1 MGSQTLEILRQGVWA
16 SLTGGWFYDPHQS
29 VFCNIVHLY
38 LWLFLLCAPFVA
50 YLYFPGTW
58 LTWCIY
64 SVLTSLTVL
73 LLKVANMAL
82 HRLYDR
88 AQSMSEANIKQHFFK
103 VTKETSAER
112 NRDNEPGIEMKV
124 IHEDGEVATDDMV
137 ASVEKAINEISG
149 ENSMVSMENGNS
161 IIDLK
166 VDVHRKN
173 SSESIELMFYAPSM
187 ISGNSQQDQ
196 QSLVGATSNSKS
208 IRSSH
213 TPQAKYISVYPKDN
227 SPIASSSY
235 ASNSLVPSASG
246 GGASAMATGG
256 PRPPHLVRKSS
267 EIVRGSHQRR
277 RLERQSSLDAA
288 AESAI
293 VAKLIQRQVNESN
306 KASTGGAS
314 GNAEKCDSFVH
325 AQVSKSGSGTAPST
339 SSAGPQQQQLA
350 QRSNT
355 TSSTLNAIPASNSN
369 VSTSAL
375 KTSRLQRHRSS
386 ETHDER
392 LKQQQRSGG
401 GGISGSGVGT
411 SGHGGGGVFL
421 SIHHEHGRH
430 HPHHRHHHHTHR
442 RGGSGG
448 GATMASSSG
457 SVAILASS
465 SIGASES
472 FDVDDMEL
480 GLGGSAN
487 IVTHGSHLSSDGRM
501 RALPSWI
508 LGSSSDVFIED
519 DSFTKSDL
527 GIEQLDDRSTAN
539 SSRAAL
545 LNSHPHS
552 NRLNHQSK
560 TSSGRANITKDP
572 IYTISA
578 LQLHKRPRR
587 EGAIKR
593 RRHSNATALFKT
605 PNDSS
610 SNVGQ
615 LPSNTTTVRRIKSTA
630 LEVACPRPSVSNLC
644 PHPNSV
650 EAINGQQQIKN
661 PQNSLLPP
669 PSKCLVRN
677 PHLNLCPKFGGS
689 FGGSSTNSS
698 LDFGSTNALIDPA
711 YESSRDKTK
720 QENKSKKTADISVN
734 DSVENDDTP
743 IELTLDEDETSMG
756 AVGGVCPHHFLHSH
770 HQHQAQ
776 QQHHHHHSAESDVG
790 QILND
795 TKDNDDDDDDEVEDA
810 DEGDEDDENEVEDEE
825 SIDPRIDTTESN
837 EDDDDE
843 FKDFDYN
850 VEHILEVLEHTHNQL
865 DDDLRAQKQQQ
876 QQQKQQQEQQL
887 QKQLKL
893 VQDLS
898 ETNKSKKSEQPPT
911 RSTSH
916 ETRHDS
922 IDGDGDDDDD
932 EDDDDNDNRGA
943 LAMTRERLHSTDSE
957 TDNNGSRSPLLN
969 NKKWAV
975 TSSSSPSTTT
985 NKEKS
990 SEKAL
995 RDEIKNVQKQ
1005 KHSIKKHQANMQA
1018 LNNPDG
1024 EVQPPAVVPS
1034 NVSQAFPSPAA
1045 ALHNQQQAAKGNE
1058 ADSGCPSSDCE
1069 QISASSKDVLL
1080 NISNEKVHQEKPSK
1094 VRDDFQDNVPTT
1106 TSNANNGA
1114 SSSSSNS
1121 NVNVGKRLGAIPKQ
1135 VQYREIDERSTQ
1147 DSSHHQNPSCSHHS
1161 YKRHAGN
1168 WSSVA
1173 PTQSNHASASVA
1185 ATGLKAI
1192 SRTSSSS
1199 NSSHSVSA
1207 ESFTADIQK
1216 MLWLMHGGSV
1226 DERGRPIE
1234 NPENLA
1240 SLPSSVSG
1248 TNQGNM
1254 SSAHLQ
1260 FYQDAL
1266 KALNSASSAERLA
1279 LTERL
1284 YHREQLMRRSMRQRL
1299 AGDAESN
1306 HSNAIEQWPLDS
1318 NAAMSHIMSAS
1329 SSSTA
1334 AAAAASRTAAPLTQV
1349 MIDSPSSSTV
1359 LNNRNVSSAT
1369 TVSLKGFIH
1378 EFINDELRN
1387 METSQRVQATPLITT
1402 NNRAAMAAI
1411 LNVDGAH
1418 IDNYCDYW
1426 RPACMLTSDKP
1437 AVTSKSFYK
1446 YRLKLGSF
1454 TQEFKISM
1462 DRLELMA
1469 LFDRDIHWIHIVL
1482 SVVLSAAVAY
1492 LGSSILQ
1499 LSYYKDVFAF
1509 LFCAVIAGSQY
1520 SLLKSVQP
1528 DAASPIHGFNKT
1540 VAYSRAIYFCICSS
1554 LLLMFQR
1561 LKEEYDAEALQGIE
1575 MKQWVFFGV
1584 AFYPA
1589 QVNGLV
1595 LQALYIFLLSFPL
1608 IFSLGLFPQINTF
1621 TMYLME
1627 QIDMHVFGGNAAGS
1641 LVGSILCV
1649 LRSIMGVL
1657 LLYGPLYAALNEGK
1671 GTQHIIFSIFC
1682 ALLVPLGYHLSRSA
1696 SDFSHIWALMKHC
1709 IMSTYHE
1716 DDDELSTAST
1726 QKLTAGKTK
1735 RGSSKKREREKQ
1747 DNGDKSKTGENIEMS
1762 SLEKLQNGTTPR
1774 NETTDE
1780 LEEADGEAEEEE
1792 ETETNELS
1800 EDKDQMTE
1808 KRSKSKASSLGSST
1822 QTLGKTTMSTSK
1834 KAITA
1839 SSSSCNTNL
1848 ETENVMKEVD
1858 EVTPSSLQLPPV
1870 IRESTETDIG
1880 VPTTPAAAAAATTA
1894 AAKETDM
1901 DKMSTTSTTNPAEI
1915 STYTGVI
1922 QNETEANET
1931 DVFAMNCPDN
1941 ANSETDSNAADPLPK
1956 KLQHTVYTRLKNDVV
1971 VTIFLAVVVLGLH
1984 CSTVF
1989 TVLQPDLNVVLYGFT
2004 GALGFLLHYII
2015 PQMRKHMPW
2024 LCFAK
2029 PLLKQKEYG
2038 RYEVSNAPKIMWF
2051 EKFYIYLCLLER
2063 NVLFPLLVIS
2073 ALTADATVIAVKYGI
2088 AWGSVIVAVC
2098 ALKFIRNAYSDP
2110 TNQYLIVMF
2119 TVLFFRVDFAMASET
2134 FLIDYFFVSLAFRKC
2149 CDFFLKLQFIVT
2161 YIAPWQITW
2170 GSAFHAF
2177 AQPFSVPHSAMLFL
2191 QAGIS
2196 SLLSTPLNPFLGSAI
2211 FLTSYVRPIK
2221 FWERDYNT
2229 RRIDHSN
2236 TRLSS
2241 QLERDLG
2248 ADDNNLN
2255 SIFYEHLTRSLQ
2267 HSLCG
2272 DLIMGRWGN
2281 VNQGDCFVLASDYLN
2296 CLVHIIELGNGL
2308 CTFQMRGLEFR
2319 GTYCQQREV
2328 EAITEDVEDND
2339 GCCCCDPGHL
2349 PRMLSA
2355 NAMFSTRWL
2364 AWQVVASQYV
2374 VEGYSISDNLAST
2387 TLQVFEYRKVLITY
2401 YVKSIIYYVIK
2412 NPKLDEWLSSTV
2424 IQEALQHTLS
2434 RQFVD
2439 LDPIFNFNLDEDF
2452 DFRAVGI
2459 TRTSFCYVYLSW
2471 LNYCYDKRKESLN
2484 PTPTA
2489 SNGPTNQ
2496 NPTPTASQAGIT
2508 MQQPTAAV
2516 STTTIASTP
2525 NLSTAQQKSQSQQ
2538 QLRIRPQKSATMS
2551 GSNEVVVNS
2560 VEQMATSHSLA
2571 NISRQASESAPGLT
2585 STSTPLTRSS
2595 KSAPSGSK
2603 HSYQKSDCS
2612 PSARPEGR
2620 AASAEPSRGSSSE
2633 KPPPIKL
2640 KVPSIAK
2647 DSPIVSLCL
2656 ALSLLARRS
2665 LATASHSSMTGVEF
2679 FLHGLHALFKGDFRI
2694 TSPRD
2699 EWVFADMDLLHA
2711 VVAPAVK
2718 MALKLQQDHI
2728 SNPDEFRDPD
2738 ALYDAIDTSAKD
2750 LVISHEADPVWRSA
2764 VLRGAP
2770 NLLALRHVMEDG
2782 SDEYRIIRLTKRFLT
2797 FRVIKLNREC
2807 VRGLWAGQQQELIYL
2822 RNRNP
2827 ERGSIQN
2834 AKQALR
2840 NIINSSCDQ
2849 PIGYPIYVSPLT
2861 TSYADTNDQL
2871 KKVVGGP
2878 ITPEAIKTNILDWW
2892 HHIREKCRQGCSSG
2906 SSMETTTHL
2915 GLPSGA
2921 CSNSGESGDLRP
2933 MYISPP
2939 IYNTLTASTMFSRA
2953 TAATGVPGA
2962 TLSSQFG
2969 SDGLSS
2975 MRSSMNVMKPSSTT
2989 LLAGLLNREQEILR
3003 ESRTNKQLLSSSSVR
3018 SSSERERRATL
3029 PIASTSSVLPEVI
3042 KDSDDSSQTLD
3053 KDVSSDNMAGAA
3065 AAVVNNNNNAAN
3077 GGSPRYTKIYCSSG
3091 NLGIG
3096 NIITTPGD
3104 YPRKT
3109 KGPICLTA
3117 AAAGVGAGTTTATAT
3132 AMESGSGLLGSG
3144 VGGAGVGEQN
3154 STTTT
3159 GGSVASYSRSS
3170 SNEGAQPRFA
3180 LYEKVIIVDEREI
3193 FHNIDQCRR
3202 IVWPFEA
3209 LRQKGGRLSW
3219 DGWEPRAGMVGYVIH
3234 IWRPNHPNK
3243 VCRTPLNRDVYLIE
3257 IGENYVPVTASG
3269 LRQYNQAMDS
3279 VQKEMETSRRNSL
3292 QREMA
3297 ELRQQQV
3304 DRGLTPILGSS
3315 LESPTSLLAGE
3326 GGTRGGSIS
3335 GKTGGIQAVSSSSSE
3350 DESCLMN
3357 LEKERQ
3363 EEYLK
3368 QLWQQVVEQENKDKE
3383 RERDDDDCDG
3393 VVMAVSRERDVLPSQ
3408 STIDTENEV
3417 SSPSEEK
3424 SSTQEESKLSEN
3436 TTTTTTA
3443 VTSGEKDSINEEIS
3457 LEKLTTSSSQN
3468 SNISNSCTAKD
3479 LVEHLVDAI
3488 CDTVVIEEIGID
3500 VDDDDENLEN
3510 LQATST
3516 TRQESTENVDLCEA
3530 NKMENEPKAI
3540 AADKTKEESTDV

>member
-29 VFCNIVHLY
+29 VFCNVVHLY
-38 LWLFLLCAPFVA
+38 LWLFLLCTPFVA
-50 YLYFPGTW
+50 YLYFPETW

-64 SVLTSLTVL
+64 CILTSVTVL
-73 LLKVANMAL
+73 LLKVANMGL

-103 VTKETSAER
+103 VTKETATER
-112 NRDNEPGIEMKV
+112 SRNNEPGIEMKV
-124 IHEDGEVATDDMV
+124 MHVGEEVDMA
-137 ASVEKAINEISG
+137 ASVDKAINEISA
-149 ENSMVSMENGNS
+149 ENSMVSIDNVNS

-196 QSLVGATSNSKS
+196 QSLAGTASNSKS

-213 TPQAKYISVYPKDN
+213 TISHNSHNNNNNNSISITDPQAKYISVYPKDN
-227 SPIASSSY
+227 SPIASTSSNCNNMHATN
-235 ASNSLVPSASG
+235 ASQTNALI
-246 GGASAMATGG
+246 G
-256 PRPPHLVRKSS
+256 PKPPHLVRKSS
-267 EIVRGSHQRR
+267 EIVRGHQRR

-293 VAKLIQRQVNESN
+293 VAKLLRQYSDTTSTSKPLASSSMTSN
-306 KASTGGAS
+306 
-314 GNAEKCDSFVH
+314 GNAEKCDSFLH
-325 AQVSKSGSGTAPST
+325 AQISKAG
-339 SSAGPQQQQLA
+339 SSASSTATGNTGNLAQA

-355 TSSTLNAIPASNSN
+355 TTSNSN
-369 VSTSAL
+369 ALTGSATGSAL
-375 KTSRLQRHRSS
+375 KTTRLQRHRSS

-392 LKQQQRSGG
+392 LKQQQRGSSMGAAGAAPSGG
-401 GGISGSGVGT
+401 I
-411 SGHGGGGVFL
+411 FL
-421 SIHHEHGRH
+421 SIHHEHGH
-430 HPHHRHHHHTHR
+430 HHHHHRHHHTHR

-448 GATMASSSG
+448 APPIASSG
-457 SVAILASS
+457 SVVVLGSGVNTS
-465 SIGASES
+465 DS

-487 IVTHGSHLSSDGRM
+487 VVAHGSHLSGDGRM

-527 GIEQLDDRSTAN
+527 GIEQLDDRSA
-539 SSRAAL
+539 SSSTRV
-545 LNSHPHS
+545 HPHA
-552 NRLNHQSK
+552 NQYRLNHSHQ
-560 TSSGRANITKDP
+560 TARGANITKDP

-593 RRHSNATALFKT
+593 RRHSNATTLFKT
-605 PNDSS
+605 PTDSS
-610 SNVGQ
+610 SNVGSQ
-615 LPSNTTTVRRIKSTA
+615 PTTTTTVRRIKSAA

-661 PQNSLLPP
+661 PQNALLPP

-698 LDFGSTNALIDPA
+698 LDFGSTNALIDPVF
-711 YESSRDKTK
+711 ELKEQKEKQKNRELKKSEDLEKSLEEPKENKTK
-720 QENKSKKTADISVN
+720 TEDIL
-734 DSVENDDTP
+734 DD
-743 IELTLDEDETSMG
+743 ESLG

-770 HQHQAQ
+770 AHRQ
-776 QQHHHHHSAESDVG
+776 HHHSAESDVG

-795 TKDNDDDDDDEVEDA
+795 NKNDEDEDESEQHNGDNDSDNNDEEEDDEEDDDDDE
-810 DEGDEDDENEVEDEE
+810 EE
-825 SIDPRIDTTESN
+825 

-865 DDDLRAQKQQQ
+865 DDDLRNHQQ
-876 QQQKQQQEQQL
+876 QQQKQIEMN
-887 QKQLKL
+887 KLKIENE
-893 VQDLS
+893 VEDAS
-898 ETNKSKKSEQPPT
+898 VMKPE
-911 RSTSH
+911 
-916 ETRHDS
+916 
-922 IDGDGDDDDD
+922 DDEED
-932 EDDDDNDNRGA
+932 EDDLEHEGGA
-943 LAMTRERLHSTDSE
+943 IALRERLHSTDSE
-957 TDNNGSRSPLLN
+957 TDNNGSRSPLLSS
-969 NKKWAV
+969 NKKWV
-975 TSSSSPSTTT
+975 CTPKDK
-985 NKEKS
+985 NND
-990 SEKAL
+990 KAL
-995 RDEIKNVQKQ
+995 KEEVKAVQKQ
-1005 KHSIKKHQANMQA
+1005 KHSLNSKQINMAKLEQ
-1018 LNNPDG
+1018 PDG
-1024 EVQPPAVVPS
+1024 DP
-1034 NVSQAFPSPAA
+1034 QAAPAA
-1045 ALHNQQQAAKGNE
+1045 AVAAQQNQNNLRRNE

-1080 NISNEKVHQEKPSK
+1080 SSMELPKSNKDIEASEKSK
-1094 VRDDFQDNVPTT
+1094 HSLDMPET
-1106 TSNANNGA
+1106 
-1114 SSSSSNS
+1114 SSNS
-1121 NVNVGKRLGAIPKQ
+1121 TAVGKRLGAIPKQ
-1135 VQYREIDERSTQ
+1135 VQYREIDERVAG
-1147 DSSHHQNPSCSHHS
+1147 DSLQLTGCSHN

-1173 PTQSNHASASVA
+1173 PSSQSTQTSSA
-1185 ATGLKAI
+1185 LKGI

-1207 ESFTADIQK
+1207 ESFTADIHK
-1216 MLWLMHGGSV
+1216 MLWLMHGGAV
-1226 DERGRPIE
+1226 DDRGRPVNTE
-1234 NPENLA
+1234 NFATIP
-1240 SLPSSVSG
+1240 PP
-1248 TNQGNM
+1248 NQGNM
-1254 SSAHLQ
+1254 SNAHLQ

-1284 YHREQLMRRSMRQRL
+1284 YHREQLLRRSSRQR
-1299 AGDAESN
+1299 DADSN
-1306 HSNAIEQWPLDS
+1306 HSNAIEQWHIDS
-1318 NAAMSHIMSAS
+1318 NETVPHIIAS
-1329 SSSTA
+1329 NGSRST
-1334 AAAAASRTAAPLTQV
+1334 PLTQV
-1349 MIDSPSSSTV
+1349 MIDSPSSSNV
-1359 LNNRNVSSAT
+1359 LNNRNVSTAT
-1369 TVSLKGFIH
+1369 TVSLKGFIQ
-1378 EFINDELRN
+1378 EIINDELRN
-1387 METSQRVQATPLITT
+1387 LGSAQRVGSTPLTAA
-1402 NNRAAMAAI
+1402 NNNATMAAI
-1411 LNVDGAH
+1411 LNVEGRH
-1418 IDNYCDYW
+1418 IENYEYW
-1426 RPACMLTSDKP
+1426 RPACMLTAEKP
-1437 AVTSKSFYK
+1437 IAPKSFYK
-1446 YRLKLGSF
+1446 YRFKLGNYK
-1454 TQEFKISM
+1454 QEFKISM
-1462 DRLELMA
+1462 DRLELLA
-1469 LFDRDIHWIHIVL
+1469 LFDRDIHWIHILL
-1482 SVVLSAAVAY
+1482 SVLLSAAVAY

-1499 LSYYKDVFAF
+1499 HNYYKDVFAF

-1540 VAYSRAIYFCICSS
+1540 VAYSRAIYFCMCSG
-1554 LLLMFQR
+1554 LLLIFQR
-1561 LKEEYDAEALQGIE
+1561 LKVEYDGAALKGEPQPEYTFFGIE
-1575 MKQWVFFGV
+1575 FQ
-1584 AFYPA
+1584 PA

-1641 LVGSILCV
+1641 LMGSVLCV
-1649 LRSIMGVL
+1649 IRSFLGVM
-1657 LLYGPLYAALNEGK
+1657 LLYGPLYAAFNEGK

-1696 SDFSHIWALMKHC
+1696 SDFSHIWAIVKNC

-1716 DDDELSTAST
+1716 DDDELSSTST
-1726 QKLTAGKTK
+1726 QKLTSSTPK
-1735 RGSSKKREREKQ
+1735 RNSTNKKRDEENTQ
-1747 DNGDKSKTGENIEMS
+1747 QSENIEMS
-1762 SLEKLQNGTTPR
+1762 SLEKIGEN
-1774 NETTDE
+1774 NETPE
-1780 LEEADGEAEEEE
+1780 EEADA
-1792 ETETNELS
+1792 
-1800 EDKDQMTE
+1800 DKDPNSLTQ
-1808 KRSKSKASSLGSST
+1808 KRSKSKASSLGSSS
-1822 QTLGKTTMSTSK
+1822 QTLGKTLSTSK

-1839 SSSSCNTNL
+1839 SSSSCNSNL
-1848 ETENVMKEVD
+1848 ETEPNIKE
-1858 EVTPSSLQLPPV
+1858 EEETEHHQSKKENTTNPS
-1870 IRESTETDIG
+1870 
-1880 VPTTPAAAAAATTA
+1880 
-1894 AAKETDM
+1894 KETEA
-1901 DKMSTTSTTNPAEI
+1901 DKMSTSSTTNPAEM
-1915 STYTGVI
+1915 STLTGVI
-1922 QNETEANET
+1922 NENDNEVFTMNCNDVSNAETE
-1931 DVFAMNCPDN
+1931 
-1941 ANSETDSNAADPLPK
+1941 SSSDPLPK
-1956 KLQHTVYTRLKNDVV
+1956 KLQYTVNTRLKNDFV

-1989 TVLQPDLNVVLYGFT
+1989 TVLQPDLNIVLYGFT

-2029 PLLKQKEYG
+2029 PLLRQKEYG
-2038 RYEVSNAPKIMWF
+2038 RYEVCHAPKIMWF
-2051 EKFYIYLCLLER
+2051 EKFYIYLCLLEK
-2063 NVLFPLLVIS
+2063 NVLFPLLAIS
-2073 ALTADATVIAVKYGI
+2073 ALTADASVIAAKYGI
-2088 AWGSVIVAVC
+2088 AWGTLIVAVC

-2119 TVLFFRVDFAMASET
+2119 TVLFFRIDFAVASET

-2272 DLIMGRWGN
+2272 DLLMGRWGN

-2374 VEGYSISDNLAST
+2374 VEGYSISDNLASA

-2412 NPKLDEWLSSTV
+2412 NPKLDEWLNSAV
-2424 IQEALQHTLS
+2424 IQEALQHTMS

-2484 PTPTA
+2484 TTQNPT
-2489 SNGPTNQ
+2489 Q
-2496 NPTPTASQAGIT
+2496 NPTPTSGQGVT
-2508 MQQPTAAV
+2508 TQQPQPTAAA
-2516 STTTIASTP
+2516 STSTLASTP

-2538 QLRIRPQKSATMS
+2538 QLKIRPQKSATMT
-2551 GSNEVVVNS
+2551 GSNEGVVNS
-2560 VEQMATSHSLA
+2560 VDQMATSHSLA
-2571 NISRQASESAPGLT
+2571 NISRQTSESAPGLT
-2585 STSTPLTRSS
+2585 STTTPLTRSS

-2603 HSYQKSDCS
+2603 HGYQKGDYS
-2612 PSARPEGR
+2612 PSARQEAR
-2620 AASAEPSRGSSSE
+2620 AASAEPSRGGAAQE
-2633 KPPPIKL
+2633 KPPQIKL

-2665 LATASHSSMTGVEF
+2665 LATASHSSLTGVEF

-2738 ALYDAIDTSAKD
+2738 ALFEAIDTCSKD

-2861 TSYADTNDQL
+2861 TSYADTNEQL
-2871 KKVVGGP
+2871 KDVIGGP
-2878 ITPEAIKTNILDWW
+2878 ITPEAIKTNILEWW

-2906 SSMETTTHL
+2906 SSIETTHL

-2921 CSNSGESGDLRP
+2921 CSNLGESGDLRP
-2933 MYISPP
+2933 VYISPP
-2939 IYNTLTASTMFSRA
+2939 IYNTLTASTMFSL
-2953 TAATGVPGA
+2953 AATGVPGA

-2975 MRSSMNVMKPSSTT
+2975 MRSSITVIKPSSTT
-2989 LLAGLLNREQEILR
+2989 LLAGLLNREQELLR
-3003 ESRTNKQLLSSSSVR
+3003 EARSTTNKQQLSSSSIR
-3018 SSSERERRATL
+3018 SSERERRATL

-3042 KDSDDSSQTLD
+3042 KDSDDSTQTLD
-3053 KDVSSDNMAGAA
+3053 KDASNDSVAGGGGGGCVGVGANCAA
-3065 AAVVNNNNNAAN
+3065 S
-3077 GGSPRYTKIYCSSG
+3077 GSPRYTKIYCSSG

-3096 NIITTPGD
+3096 NIITNPGD

-3117 AAAGVGAGTTTATAT
+3117 AAAAVQ
-3132 AMESGSGLLGSG
+3132 
-3144 VGGAGVGEQN
+3144 QN
-3154 STTTT
+3154 SPQTNANTNQTGLAIVAAAGEVQACSSRTTSEQQT
-3159 GGSVASYSRSS
+3159 
-3170 SNEGAQPRFA
+3170 AQPRFA
-3180 LYEKVIIVDEREI
+3180 LFEKVIIVDEREI

-3209 LRQKGGRLSW
+3209 LRRKGGRLSW

-3243 VCRTPLNRDVYLIE
+3243 MYRTPLNRDVYLIE
-3257 IGENYVPVTASG
+3257 IGKNYVPVTASG

-3279 VQKEMETSRRNSL
+3279 SQKELETSRRNSL
-3292 QREMA
+3292 QREMT
-3297 ELRQQQV
+3297 ELRQQQA

-3315 LESPTSLLAGE
+3315 LESPTSLMAE
-3326 GGTRGGSIS
+3326 GGGRNSSLGNKS
-3335 GKTGGIQAVSSSSSE
+3335 KIQAVSSSSSE
-3350 DESCLMN
+3350 DESCLLN
-3357 LEKERQ
+3357 LQKERQ

-3368 QLWQQVVEQENKDKE
+3368 NLWQQVVEQEQTIKDEIQNATATNVTNTKNTTNQLARDQTTNTEDIETQLVKNK
-3383 RERDDDDCDG
+3383 
-3393 VVMAVSRERDVLPSQ
+3393 
-3408 STIDTENEV
+3408 TIQTVNKQTENIITAPPLTEEQMLAKESASDDSGNSCAKELV
-3417 SSPSEEK
+3417 EQLVDHVVDELCVKVETEMDIVDSPKIVEE
-3424 SSTQEESKLSEN
+3424 EN
-3436 TTTTTTA
+3436 H
-3443 VTSGEKDSINEEIS
+3443 VKIIEI
-3457 LEKLTTSSSQN
+3457 KGD
-3468 SNISNSCTAKD
+3468 NISD
-3479 LVEHLVDAI
+3479 IVGEEEVDEA
-3488 CDTVVIEEIGID
+3488 G
-3500 VDDDDENLEN
+3500 
-3510 LQATST
+3510 
-3516 TRQESTENVDLCEA
+3516 NVS
-3530 NKMENEPKAI
+3530 I
-3540 AADKTKEESTDV
+3540 VYSI

>member
-29 VFCNIVHLY
+29 VFCNVVHLY
-38 LWLFLLCAPFVA
+38 LWLFLLCTPFVA
-50 YLYFPGTW
+50 YLYFPETW

-64 SVLTSLTVL
+64 CILTSCTVL

-103 VTKETSAER
+103 VTKETATER
-112 NRDNEPGIEMKV
+112 SRNNEPGIEMKV
-124 IHEDGEVATDDMV
+124 MHVGEEVDMA
-137 ASVEKAINEISG
+137 ASVDKAINEISA
-149 ENSMVSMENGNS
+149 ENSMVSIDNVNS

-187 ISGNSQQDQ
+187 LSGNSQQDQ
-196 QSLVGATSNSKS
+196 QSIAGTASNSKS

-213 TPQAKYISVYPKDN
+213 TISHNNNNNNNSISLSDPQAKYISVYPKDN
-227 SPIASSSY
+227 SPIANSTALHPSSSTSTNTPS
-235 ASNSLVPSASG
+235 SNALI
-246 GGASAMATGG
+246 G
-256 PRPPHLVRKSS
+256 PKPPHLVRKSS
-267 EIVRGSHQRR
+267 EIVRGHHQRR

-293 VAKLIQRQVNESN
+293 VAKFLRQSSDTTNSS
-306 KASTGGAS
+306 KGPQSSAAISLS
-314 GNAEKCDSFVH
+314 GNNVEKCDSFLH
-325 AQVSKSGSGTAPST
+325 AQKIKADPYAVAAALSSTVTALNK
-339 SSAGPQQQQLA
+339 QQQQQA

-355 TSSTLNAIPASNSN
+355 TTSGAATSNPSSSS
-369 VSTSAL
+369 STSANL

-392 LKQQQRSGG
+392 LKQQQRGGSIGSAGPTPSSGG
-401 GGISGSGVGT
+401 I
-411 SGHGGGGVFL
+411 FL
-421 SIHHEHGRH
+421 SIHHEHGH
-430 HPHHRHHHHTHR
+430 HHHHRHHHTHR
-442 RGGSGG
+442 RAGSGG
-448 GATMASSSG
+448 APPIASSG
-457 SVAILASS
+457 SVVVLGSGVNTS
-465 SIGASES
+465 DS

-487 IVTHGSHLSSDGRM
+487 VVAHGSHPSGEGRM
-501 RALPSWI
+501 RALQSWI

-527 GIEQLDDRSTAN
+527 GIEQLDDRSA
-539 SSRAAL
+539 SSSTRV
-545 LNSHPHS
+545 HPHS
-552 NRLNHQSK
+552 NQYRLNHSHQSAR
-560 TSSGRANITKDP
+560 SSGANITKDP

-593 RRHSNATALFKT
+593 RRHSNATALFKMPT
-605 PNDSS
+605 DSS
-610 SNVGQ
+610 SNVGSQ
-615 LPSNTTTVRRIKSTA
+615 PTTTTTVRRIKSAA

-661 PQNSLLPP
+661 PQNALLPP

-698 LDFGSTNALIDPA
+698 LDFGSTNALIDPVF
-711 YESSRDKTK
+711 ELKEQKDKHKNNKVSKKNDETDK
-720 QENKSKKTADISVN
+720 PDKEDNKENKSKGEDIL
-734 DSVENDDTP
+734 DD
-743 IELTLDEDETSMG
+743 ESLG
-756 AVGGVCPHHFLHSH
+756 AVGGVCPHHFLHLH
-770 HQHQAQ
+770 KQRP
-776 QQHHHHHSAESDVG
+776 QHHLSAESDVG

-795 TKDNDDDDDDEVEDA
+795 NKNEDDDEEEESEQHLETDNIDDDDEE
-810 DEGDEDDENEVEDEE
+810 EEEEDDDDHEEDEE
-825 SIDPRIDTTESN
+825 EED
-837 EDDDDE
+837 DDDDE

-865 DDDLRAQKQQQ
+865 DDDLRNQQ
-876 QQQKQQQEQQL
+876 QQQKQTDISNYKREQEEIDNRIKL
-887 QKQLKL
+887 PENKQGA
-893 VQDLS
+893 
-898 ETNKSKKSEQPPT
+898 EE
-911 RSTSH
+911 
-916 ETRHDS
+916 EEEE
-922 IDGDGDDDDD
+922 DDD
-932 EDDDDNDNRGA
+932 EDDEDNLDNEGA
-943 LAMTRERLHSTDSE
+943 RALRERLHSTDSE
-957 TDNNGSRSPLLN
+957 TDNNGSRSPLLSSS
-969 NKKWAV
+969 NKKWI
-975 TSSSSPSTTT
+975 TTAKDKINDKT
-985 NKEKS
+985 LKE
-990 SEKAL
+990 EVKA
-995 RDEIKNVQKQ
+995 VQKQ
-1005 KHSIKKHQANMQA
+1005 KHSLNKNPLNMIKLEQ
-1018 LNNPDG
+1018 PDG
-1024 EVQPPAVVPS
+1024 DPQATPANAS
-1034 NVSQAFPSPAA
+1034 AA
-1045 ALHNQQQAAKGNE
+1045 PQNQNNLRRNE
-1058 ADSGCPSSDCE
+1058 NDSGCPSSDCE

-1080 NISNEKVHQEKPSK
+1080 SSMELPNTSKESNEKQEIS
-1094 VRDDFQDNVPTT
+1094 QDLPD
-1106 TSNANNGA
+1106 
-1114 SSSSSNS
+1114 SSSN
-1121 NVNVGKRLGAIPKQ
+1121 NAAQTVGKRLGAIPKQ
-1135 VQYREIDERSTQ
+1135 VQYREIDERPAGITG
-1147 DSSHHQNPSCSHHS
+1147 DSLQLSGCSHN

-1173 PTQSNHASASVA
+1173 PASQSTQTTSNN
-1185 ATGLKAI
+1185 LKGI

-1207 ESFTADIQK
+1207 ESFTADIHK
-1216 MLWLMHGGSV
+1216 MLWLMHGGAV
-1226 DERGRPIE
+1226 DDRGRPV
-1234 NPENLA
+1234 NVDNLA
-1240 SLPSSVSG
+1240 SIPPP
-1248 TNQGNM
+1248 NQGNM
-1254 SSAHLQ
+1254 SNAHLQ

-1284 YHREQLMRRSMRQRL
+1284 YHREQLLRRSSRQR
-1299 AGDAESN
+1299 DNDSN
-1306 HSNAIEQWPLDS
+1306 HSNAIEQWHMECNDS
-1318 NAAMSHIMSAS
+1318 TPHLLNTNTQR
-1329 SSSTA
+1329 ST
-1334 AAAAASRTAAPLTQV
+1334 PLTQV
-1349 MIDSPSSSTV
+1349 MIDSPASTNV
-1359 LNNRNVSSAT
+1359 LNNRNVSAAT
-1369 TVSLKGFIH
+1369 TVSLKGFIQ
-1378 EFINDELRN
+1378 EIINDELRN
-1387 METSQRVQATPLITT
+1387 LGSNQRVGSTPLTAA
-1402 NNRAAMAAI
+1402 NNNATMAAI
-1411 LNVDGAH
+1411 LNVDGHH
-1418 IDNYCDYW
+1418 IENYCDYW
-1426 RPACMLTSDKP
+1426 RPACMLSSEKP
-1437 AVTSKSFYK
+1437 SIQPKSFYK
-1446 YRLKLGSF
+1446 YRFKLGNYK
-1454 TQEFKISM
+1454 QEFKISM
-1462 DRLELMA
+1462 DRLELLA
-1469 LFDRDIHWIHIVL
+1469 LFDRDIHWLHILL
-1482 SVVLSAAVAY
+1482 SVFLSASVAY

-1499 LSYYKDVFAF
+1499 LNYYKDVFAF

-1540 VAYSRAIYFCICSS
+1540 VAYSRAIYFCICSG
-1554 LLLMFQR
+1554 LLLIFQS
-1561 LKEEYDAEALQGIE
+1561 LKEEYDMKALRGEPQPE
-1575 MKQWVFFGV
+1575 YTFFGV
-1584 AFYPA
+1584 EFQPA

-1641 LVGSILCV
+1641 LIGSILCV
-1649 LRSIMGVL
+1649 IRSFLGVM
-1657 LLYGPLYAALNEGK
+1657 LLYGPLYAAFNEGK

-1682 ALLVPLGYHLSRSA
+1682 ALLIPLGYHLSRSA
-1696 SDFSHIWALMKHC
+1696 SDFSHIWAIVKNC
-1709 IMSTYHE
+1709 IVSTYHE
-1716 DDDELSTAST
+1716 DDDELSSTSTT
-1726 QKLTAGKTK
+1726 QKLTTSTPK
-1735 RGSSKKREREKQ
+1735 RSSKHK
-1747 DNGDKSKTGENIEMS
+1747 KSDDDAPTTQQSENIEMS
-1762 SLEKLQNGTTPR
+1762 SLEKIGDNNATPTA
-1774 NETTDE
+1774 EE
-1780 LEEADGEAEEEE
+1780 LDDQVEEEE
-1792 ETETNELS
+1792 EVNT
-1800 EDKDQMTE
+1800 Q
-1808 KRSKSKASSLGSST
+1808 KRSKSKASSLGSSS
-1822 QTLGKTTMSTSK
+1822 QTLGKTLSTSK

-1839 SSSSCNTNL
+1839 SSSSCNSNL
-1848 ETENVMKEVD
+1848 ETEPPLKDPLETD
-1858 EVTPSSLQLPPV
+1858 QLPKKDL
-1870 IRESTETDIG
+1870 SANT
-1880 VPTTPAAAAAATTA
+1880 
-1894 AAKETDM
+1894 AKEPEA
-1901 DKMSTTSTTNPAEI
+1901 DKISSSSTTNPAEM
-1915 STYTGVI
+1915 STLTGVLNDPD
-1922 QNETEANET
+1922 QEVLT
-1931 DVFAMNCPDN
+1931 MNCPDN
-1941 ANSETDSNAADPLPK
+1941 SSAETESNSDPLPK
-1956 KLQHTVYTRLKNDVV
+1956 KLQYTVNTRLKNDFV
-1971 VTIFLAVVVLGLH
+1971 VTIFLAVVVFGLH

-1989 TVLQPDLNVVLYGFT
+1989 TVLQPDLNIVLYGFT

-2029 PLLKQKEYG
+2029 PLLRQKEYG
-2038 RYEVSNAPKIMWF
+2038 RYEVSHAPKIMWF
-2051 EKFYIYLCLLER
+2051 EKFYIYLCLLEK
-2063 NVLFPLLVIS
+2063 NVLFPLLCIS
-2073 ALTADATVIAVKYGI
+2073 ALTADAATIASKYGI
-2088 AWGSVIVAVC
+2088 AWGTIIVAVC

-2119 TVLFFRVDFAMASET
+2119 TVLFFRIDFAMASET

-2272 DLIMGRWGN
+2272 DLLMGRWGN

-2374 VEGYSISDNLAST
+2374 VEGYSISDNLASA

-2412 NPKLDEWLSSTV
+2412 NPKLDEWLNSAV
-2424 IQEALQHTLS
+2424 IQEALQHTMS

-2471 LNYCYDKRKESLN
+2471 LNYCYDKRKESQN
-2484 PTPTA
+2484 PT
-2489 SNGPTNQ
+2489 Q
-2496 NPTPTASQAGIT
+2496 NPTPTSAQGVT
-2508 MQQPTAAV
+2508 TQQPQPTAAA
-2516 STTTIASTP
+2516 STSTLASTP
-2525 NLSTAQQKSQSQQ
+2525 NLSSVQQKSQSQQ
-2538 QLRIRPQKSATMS
+2538 QLKIRNQKSSTMT
-2551 GSNEVVVNS
+2551 GSNEG

-2571 NISRQASESAPGLT
+2571 NISRQTSESAPGLS
-2585 STSTPLTRSS
+2585 STTPLTRSS

-2603 HSYQKSDCS
+2603 HSYQKGDYS
-2612 PSARPEGR
+2612 PSSRQEAR
-2620 AASAEPSRGSSSE
+2620 AASVEPSRGASQE
-2633 KPPPIKL
+2633 KPPQIKL

-2665 LATASHSSMTGVEF
+2665 LATASHSSLTGVEF

-2738 ALYDAIDTSAKD
+2738 ALYEAIDTCSKD

-2861 TSYADTNDQL
+2861 TSYADTNEQL
-2871 KKVVGGP
+2871 RDVIGGP
-2878 ITPEAIKTNILDWW
+2878 ITPEAIKTNILEWW

-2906 SSMETTTHL
+2906 SSIETTHL
-2915 GLPSGA
+2915 GLPSGP
-2921 CSNSGESGDLRP
+2921 CSNLGESGDLRP
-2933 MYISPP
+2933 VYISPP
-2939 IYNTLTASTMFSRA
+2939 IYNTLTASTMFSL
-2953 TAATGVPGA
+2953 AATGVPGA

-2975 MRSSMNVMKPSSTT
+2975 MRSSITVIKPSSTT
-2989 LLAGLLNREQEILR
+2989 LLAGLLNREQELLR
-3003 ESRTNKQLLSSSSVR
+3003 EARSSTNKQQLTSSSIR
-3018 SSSERERRATL
+3018 STERERRATL

-3053 KDVSSDNMAGAA
+3053 KDASNDSVAA
-3065 AAVVNNNNNAAN
+3065 LATGGGGAN
-3077 GGSPRYTKIYCSSG
+3077 GISANCAISGSPRYTKIYCSSG

-3096 NIITTPGD
+3096 NIITNPGD

-3117 AAAGVGAGTTTATAT
+3117 AAAAVQQQQQQNTNTQNNLNNTNQ
-3132 AMESGSGLLGSG
+3132 SGI
-3144 VGGAGVGEQN
+3144 AI
-3154 STTTT
+3154 
-3159 GGSVASYSRSS
+3159 VASGDMGACTSRALTTQESQTT
-3170 SNEGAQPRFA
+3170 QPRFA
-3180 LYEKVIIVDEREI
+3180 LFEKVIIVDEREI

-3243 VCRTPLNRDVYLIE
+3243 MYRTPLNRDVYLIE
-3257 IGENYVPVTASG
+3257 IGKNYVPVTASG

-3279 VQKEMETSRRNSL
+3279 TQKEIETSRRNSL
-3292 QREMA
+3292 QREMS
-3297 ELRQQQV
+3297 ELRQQQAE
-3304 DRGLTPILGSS
+3304 RGLTPILGSS
-3315 LESPTSLLAGE
+3315 LESPTSLLNE
-3326 GGTRGGSIS
+3326 GGLGGGGSGGGGVSNS
-3335 GKTGGIQAVSSSSSE
+3335 GGHSKSKIKAVSSSSSE
-3350 DESCLMN
+3350 DESSLLN

-3368 QLWQQVVEQENKDKE
+3368 NLWQQVIEQEQNIKDEIQNATTANKNTKQLPRDPSIMANITDNENAIEIDKNKTKQIVNKQTDNDIMTAPQNEQEQYHTVEQTSTKSKSLDITPDNVSAKELVEQLVDHVVDELCVEVEKENETEAEKKTPK
-3383 RERDDDDCDG
+3383 
-3393 VVMAVSRERDVLPSQ
+3393 SP
-3408 STIDTENEV
+3408 TENHVQIIEIK
-3417 SSPSEEK
+3417 SEDN
-3424 SSTQEESKLSEN
+3424 S
-3436 TTTTTTA
+3436 
-3443 VTSGEKDSINEEIS
+3443 DFEEI
-3457 LEKLTTSSSQN
+3457 
-3468 SNISNSCTAKD
+3468 
-3479 LVEHLVDAI
+3479 H
-3488 CDTVVIEEIGID
+3488 EEI
-3500 VDDDDENLEN
+3500 DE
-3510 LQATST
+3510 AG
-3516 TRQESTENVDLCEA
+3516 NVS
-3530 NKMENEPKAI
+3530 I
-3540 AADKTKEESTDV
+3540 VYSI

>member
-29 VFCNIVHLY
+29 VFCNVVHLY
-38 LWLFLLCAPFVA
+38 LWLFLLCTPFVA
-50 YLYFPGTW
+50 YLYFPETW

-64 SVLTSLTVL
+64 CILTSVTVL

-103 VTKETSAER
+103 VTKETATER
-112 NRDNEPGIEMKV
+112 SRNNEPGIEMKV
-124 IHEDGEVATDDMV
+124 MHVGEEEVDMA
-137 ASVEKAINEISG
+137 ASVDKAINEISA
-149 ENSMVSMENGNS
+149 ENSMVSIDNVNS

-187 ISGNSQQDQ
+187 LSGNSQHDQ
-196 QSLVGATSNSKS
+196 QSLAGTASNSKS

-213 TPQAKYISVYPKDN
+213 TLSHNNNNNNNSISLTDPQAKYISVYPKDN
-227 SPIASSSY
+227 SPIASTSSNCNS
-235 ASNSLVPSASG
+235 SNIHSTHAAQNNALI
-246 GGASAMATGG
+246 G
-256 PRPPHLVRKSS
+256 PKPPHLIRKSS
-267 EIVRGSHQRR
+267 EIVRGHQRR

-293 VAKLIQRQVNESN
+293 VAKLLRQSSDTTSN
-306 KASTGGAS
+306 TKMLTAPSNVACQ
-314 GNAEKCDSFVH
+314 GNAEKCDSFLH
-325 AQVSKSGSGTAPST
+325 AQLTKAGTSASST
-339 SSAGPQQQQLA
+339 TTAATGNLSTLAQA

-355 TSSTLNAIPASNSN
+355 TISNTNALTGSS
-369 VSTSAL
+369 SAL
-375 KTSRLQRHRSS
+375 KSTRLQRHRSS

-392 LKQQQRSGG
+392 LKQQQRGSSMGATGAAPG
-401 GGISGSGVGT
+401 GGI
-411 SGHGGGGVFL
+411 FL
-421 SIHHEHGRH
+421 SIHHENGH
-430 HPHHRHHHHTHR
+430 HYHHYRHHHTHR

-448 GATMASSSG
+448 APPIASSG
-457 SVAILASS
+457 SVVVLGSGVNTS
-465 SIGASES
+465 DS

-487 IVTHGSHLSSDGRM
+487 VVAHGSHLSGDGRM

-527 GIEQLDDRSTAN
+527 GIEQLDDRSA
-539 SSRAAL
+539 SSSTRV
-545 LNSHPHS
+545 HPHA
-552 NRLNHQSK
+552 NQYRLNHPHQ
-560 TSSGRANITKDP
+560 TARGANISKDP

-593 RRHSNATALFKT
+593 RRHSNATTLFKT
-605 PNDSS
+605 PTDSS
-610 SNVGQ
+610 SNVGSQ
-615 LPSNTTTVRRIKSTA
+615 PATTTTVRRIKSAA

-661 PQNSLLPP
+661 PQNALLPP

-698 LDFGSTNALIDPA
+698 LDFGSTNALIDPVFELKEQKEKQTKLEVK
-711 YESSRDKTK
+711 ESEDAEKEEVKDIKTK
-720 QENKSKKTADISVN
+720 AEDVM
-734 DSVENDDTP
+734 DD
-743 IELTLDEDETSMG
+743 ESLG

-770 HQHQAQ
+770 NQRQ
-776 QQHHHHHSAESDVG
+776 HHHSAESDVG

-795 TKDNDDDDDDEVEDA
+795 NKNDEEEEESEQLNGDNDTDNNDEEEEED
-810 DEGDEDDENEVEDEE
+810 EDEDDEEEDDDEE
-825 SIDPRIDTTESN
+825 E

-865 DDDLRAQKQQQ
+865 DDDLRNHQQQ
-876 QQQKQQQEQQL
+876 QQQKQIEIN
-887 QKQLKL
+887 KLKTDNE
-893 VQDLS
+893 VEHQH
-898 ETNKSKKSEQPPT
+898 N
-911 RSTSH
+911 
-916 ETRHDS
+916 S
-922 IDGDGDDDDD
+922 ILKREEDD
-932 EDDDDNDNRGA
+932 EEEDDLEHEGA
-943 LAMTRERLHSTDSE
+943 IALRERLHSTDSE
-957 TDNNGSRSPLLN
+957 TDNNGSRSPLLSSS
-969 NKKWAV
+969 NKKWI
-975 TSSSSPSTTT
+975 STT
-985 NKEKS
+985 KEKINDKQLKD
-990 SEKAL
+990 EVKA
-995 RDEIKNVQKQ
+995 VQKQ
-1005 KHSIKKHQANMQA
+1005 KHS
-1018 LNNPDG
+1018 LNNKQINMAKLEQPDG
-1024 EVQPPAVVPS
+1024 DPQAAPVQAA
-1034 NVSQAFPSPAA
+1034 QA
-1045 ALHNQQQAAKGNE
+1045 QQQNQNNIRRNE

-1080 NISNEKVHQEKPSK
+1080 SSMELPKSTKEIEATEKTKNSLDLAE
-1094 VRDDFQDNVPTT
+1094 
-1106 TSNANNGA
+1106 
-1114 SSSSSNS
+1114 SSSSN
-1121 NVNVGKRLGAIPKQ
+1121 NTAVGKRLGAIPKQ
-1135 VQYREIDERSTQ
+1135 VQYREVDERTGA
-1147 DSSHHQNPSCSHHS
+1147 DSLQLSGCSHN

-1173 PTQSNHASASVA
+1173 PSSQSTQTPN
-1185 ATGLKAI
+1185 LKGI

-1207 ESFTADIQK
+1207 ESFTADIHK
-1216 MLWLMHGGSV
+1216 MLWLMHGGAV
-1226 DERGRPIE
+1226 DERGRPV
-1234 NPENLA
+1234 NAENLA
-1240 SLPSSVSG
+1240 SIPPP
-1248 TNQGNM
+1248 NQGNM
-1254 SSAHLQ
+1254 SNAHLQ

-1284 YHREQLMRRSMRQRL
+1284 YHREQLLRRSSRQR
-1299 AGDAESN
+1299 DAESN
-1306 HSNAIEQWPLDS
+1306 SAIEQWHLDCNDS
-1318 NAAMSHIMSAS
+1318 GPHMLTANGSR
-1329 SSSTA
+1329 ST
-1334 AAAAASRTAAPLTQV
+1334 PLTQV
-1349 MIDSPSSSTV
+1349 MIDSPSSANV
-1359 LNNRNVSSAT
+1359 LNNRNVSAAT
-1369 TVSLKGFIH
+1369 TVSLKGFIQ
-1378 EFINDELRN
+1378 EIINDELRN
-1387 METSQRVQATPLITT
+1387 LGSTQRVGSTPLTSA
-1402 NNRAAMAAI
+1402 NNNATMAAI
-1411 LNVDGAH
+1411 LNVDGHH
-1418 IDNYCDYW
+1418 IENYCDYW
-1426 RPACMLTSDKP
+1426 RPTCMLSSEKP
-1437 AVTSKSFYK
+1437 SIAPKSFYK
-1446 YRLKLGSF
+1446 YRFKLGNF
-1454 TQEFKISM
+1454 KQEFKISM
-1462 DRLELMA
+1462 DRLELLA
-1469 LFDRDIHWIHIVL
+1469 LFDRDIHWLHIFL
-1482 SVVLSAAVAY
+1482 SVFLSAAVAY

-1499 LSYYKDVFAF
+1499 HNYYKDVFAF

-1540 VAYSRAIYFCICSS
+1540 VAYSRAIYFCMCSG
-1554 LLLMFQR
+1554 LLLIFQR
-1561 LKEEYDAEALQGIE
+1561 LKVEYDMAAIKGEPQPEYTFFGIE
-1575 MKQWVFFGV
+1575 FQ
-1584 AFYPA
+1584 PA
-1589 QVNGLV
+1589 QVNSLV

-1641 LVGSILCV
+1641 LIGSVLCV
-1649 LRSIMGVL
+1649 IRSFLGVM
-1657 LLYGPLYAALNEGK
+1657 LLYGPLYAAFSEGK

-1682 ALLVPLGYHLSRSA
+1682 ALLIPLGYHLSRSA
-1696 SDFSHIWALMKHC
+1696 SDFSHIWAIVKNC

-1716 DDDELSTAST
+1716 DDDELSSTST
-1726 QKLTAGKTK
+1726 QKLTSSTPK
-1735 RGSSKKREREKQ
+1735 RNSTHKKRDEETNTQ
-1747 DNGDKSKTGENIEMS
+1747 QSENIEMS
-1762 SLEKLQNGTTPR
+1762 SLEKIGEN
-1774 NETTDE
+1774 NETPE
-1780 LEEADGEAEEEE
+1780 EEVEADKEQ
-1792 ETETNELS
+1792 NSL
-1800 EDKDQMTE
+1800 QQ
-1808 KRSKSKASSLGSST
+1808 KRSKSKASSLGSSS
-1822 QTLGKTTMSTSK
+1822 QTLGKTLSTSK

-1839 SSSSCNTNL
+1839 SSSSCNSNL
-1848 ETENVMKEVD
+1848 ETEPHIKE
-1858 EVTPSSLQLPPV
+1858 EEELELQQTKK
-1870 IRESTETDIG
+1870 ESTA
-1880 VPTTPAAAAAATTA
+1880 VSS
-1894 AAKETDM
+1894 KETEA
-1901 DKMSTTSTTNPAEI
+1901 DKMSTSSTTNPAEM
-1915 STYTGVI
+1915 STLTGAI
-1922 QNETEANET
+1922 NENDNE
-1931 DVFAMNCPDN
+1931 VFTMNCPDVSN
-1941 ANSETDSNAADPLPK
+1941 AESETNSDPLPK
-1956 KLQHTVYTRLKNDVV
+1956 KLQYTVNTRLKNDFV

-1989 TVLQPDLNVVLYGFT
+1989 TVLQPDLNIVLYGFT

-2029 PLLKQKEYG
+2029 PLLRQKEYG
-2038 RYEVSNAPKIMWF
+2038 RYEVCHAPKIMWF
-2051 EKFYIYLCLLER
+2051 EKFYIYLCLLEK
-2063 NVLFPLLVIS
+2063 NVLFPLLAIS
-2073 ALTADATVIAVKYGI
+2073 ALTADASVIAAKYGI
-2088 AWGSVIVAVC
+2088 AWGTLIVAVC

-2119 TVLFFRVDFAMASET
+2119 TVLFFRIDFAMASET

-2272 DLIMGRWGN
+2272 DLLMGRWGN

-2374 VEGYSISDNLAST
+2374 VEGYSISDNLASA

-2412 NPKLDEWLSSTV
+2412 NPKLDEWLNSAV
-2424 IQEALQHTLS
+2424 IQEALQHTMS

-2484 PTPTA
+2484 PTQNPT
-2489 SNGPTNQ
+2489 Q
-2496 NPTPTASQAGIT
+2496 NPTPTSGQGVT
-2508 MQQPTAAV
+2508 TQQPQPAAAA
-2516 STTTIASTP
+2516 STSTLASTP

-2538 QLRIRPQKSATMS
+2538 QLKIRPQKSATMT
-2551 GSNEVVVNS
+2551 GSNEGVVNS
-2560 VEQMATSHSLA
+2560 VEQMSTSHSLA
-2571 NISRQASESAPGLT
+2571 NISRQTSESAPGLN
-2585 STSTPLTRSS
+2585 STTPLTRSS

-2603 HSYQKSDCS
+2603 HCYQKGDYS
-2612 PSARPEGR
+2612 PSARQEAR
-2620 AASAEPSRGSSSE
+2620 AASAEPSRGAQQD
-2633 KPPPIKL
+2633 KPPQIKL

-2665 LATASHSSMTGVEF
+2665 LATASHSSLTGVEF

-2738 ALYDAIDTSAKD
+2738 ALFEAIDTCAKD

-2861 TSYADTNDQL
+2861 TSYADTNEQL
-2871 KKVVGGP
+2871 KDVIGGP
-2878 ITPEAIKTNILDWW
+2878 ITPDAIKNNILQWW

-2906 SSMETTTHL
+2906 SSIETTHL

-2921 CSNSGESGDLRP
+2921 CSNLGESGDLRP
-2933 MYISPP
+2933 VYISPP
-2939 IYNTLTASTMFSRA
+2939 IYNTLTASTMFSL
-2953 TAATGVPGA
+2953 AATGVPGA

-2975 MRSSMNVMKPSSTT
+2975 MRSSITVIKPSSTT
-2989 LLAGLLNREQEILR
+2989 LLAGLLNREQELLKEAR
-3003 ESRTNKQLLSSSSVR
+3003 AGGNKQQLSSSSIR
-3018 SSSERERRATL
+3018 SSERRATL

-3053 KDVSSDNMAGAA
+3053 KDASNDSVAAGGG
-3065 AAVVNNNNNAAN
+3065 VVGAN
-3077 GGSPRYTKIYCSSG
+3077 CTASGSPRYTKIYCSSG

-3096 NIITTPGD
+3096 NIITNPGD

-3117 AAAGVGAGTTTATAT
+3117 AAAAVQ
-3132 AMESGSGLLGSG
+3132 
-3144 VGGAGVGEQN
+3144 QN
-3154 STTTT
+3154 SPQTNAN
-3159 GGSVASYSRSS
+3159 SNQSAIAIVAEGQLGACSSRVNQDHQTS
-3170 SNEGAQPRFA
+3170 QPRFA
-3180 LYEKVIIVDEREI
+3180 LFEKVIIVDEREI

-3243 VCRTPLNRDVYLIE
+3243 MHRTPLNRDVYLIE
-3257 IGENYVPVTASG
+3257 IGKNYVPVTASG

-3279 VQKEMETSRRNSL
+3279 TQKEIETSRRNSL
-3292 QREMA
+3292 QREMS
-3297 ELRQQQV
+3297 ELRQQQAE
-3304 DRGLTPILGSS
+3304 RGLTPILGSS
-3315 LESPTSLLAGE
+3315 LESPTSIINEAG
-3326 GGTRGGSIS
+3326 GGRNSALGQKS
-3335 GKTGGIQAVSSSSSE
+3335 KIQAVSSSSSE
-3350 DESCLMN
+3350 DESCL
-3357 LEKERQ
+3357 LHLQKERQ

-3368 QLWQQVVEQENKDKE
+3368 NLWQQVIEQEQTIKDEIQNATNTTQLAREQVTTSSTDKINEQKLDINKTKQIVNKETEEIAQTTAPETAKEMVEQLVENVVE
-3383 RERDDDDCDG
+3383 EMCDR
-3393 VVMAVSRERDVLPSQ
+3393 V
-3408 STIDTENEV
+3408 EV
-3417 SSPSEEK
+3417 
-3424 SSTQEESKLSEN
+3424 EESKTTNAALESVETPARDHVNIIEIKSE
-3436 TTTTTTA
+3436 
-3443 VTSGEKDSINEEIS
+3443 
-3457 LEKLTTSSSQN
+3457 
-3468 SNISNSCTAKD
+3468 
-3479 LVEHLVDAI
+3479 
-3488 CDTVVIEEIGID
+3488 D
-3500 VDDDDENLEN
+3500 VDDDIVGEEEVDECG
-3510 LQATST
+3510 
-3516 TRQESTENVDLCEA
+3516 NVS
-3530 NKMENEPKAI
+3530 I
-3540 AADKTKEESTDV
+3540 VYSI